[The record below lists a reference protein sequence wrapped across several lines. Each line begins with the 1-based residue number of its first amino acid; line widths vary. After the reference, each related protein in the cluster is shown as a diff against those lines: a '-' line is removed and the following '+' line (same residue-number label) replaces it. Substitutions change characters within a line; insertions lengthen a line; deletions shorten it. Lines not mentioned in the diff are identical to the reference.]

1 MSFFEV
7 VQFILVLLGSL
18 CIFIFGIKLLSDSLQ
33 KIASNKMRAI
43 LYKMTSNKF
52 KGVLTGFLIT
62 TVVQSSSATTVMIV
76 SFVNAGLLSL
86 TGAIS
91 VIMGANIG
99 TTVTAWIVSILGFK
113 VSMSA
118 VSLPII
124 GLALPLLFS
133 KKEKN
138 TFIAET
144 LIGFG
149 LIFTGL
155 QFLTDTIP
163 SIEQNPEMFA
173 FLGRFANAN
182 YGSVLFFVLVGTIL
196 TIVLQSSSATMALTL
211 VLCFN
216 GVLPFHCAAAMVLGE
231 NIGTTITAN
240 LAALIANKQAK
251 RAALAHVVFN
261 VFGVIWMLIVF
272 FPFLNLIDKIM
283 ISVTGAPIVGA
294 DLTSAATRA
303 NLPIALSI
311 FHSSFNIINTLILIW
326 FVDSI
331 AKIVTNIIKDKDT
344 DEEFRLK
351 FISQGIISTTEFATI
366 QAKKEIEFMAQQ
378 IYKMIKIMPKM
389 VTTPNDKELNT
400 YFDKM
405 EKYEEISDRMQEEIA
420 KYLAKNNHYG
430 DVSKA
435 VSKRIFA
442 MLKIIDDL
450 ERIGDRCYQFTRT
463 YKFKKEKKM
472 EFSTKMT
479 EDLLEMISTVND
491 AYINLLHNLSSEY
504 HLIDLSKGDELEEIV
519 NNTRDKLQNNVA
531 EIIQND
537 KDVDFSVCNTYSEL
551 FTTCERIGDII
562 QNVNNSIS
570 TCD

>member
-91 VIMGANIG
+91 IIMGANIG

-113 VSMSA
+113 VSMSV

-149 LIFTGL
+149 LIFIGL

-163 SIEQNPEMFA
+163 NIEQNPEMFA
-173 FLGRFANAN
+173 FLGNFANAN
-182 YGSVLFFVLVGTIL
+182 YWSVLFFVLVGTIL
-196 TIVLQSSSATMALTL
+196 TIILQSSSATMALTL

-216 GVLPFHCAAAMVLGE
+216 GVIPFHCAAAMVLGE

-240 LAALIANKQAK
+240 IAALIANKQAK
-251 RAALAHVVFN
+251 RAALGHVFFN
-261 VFGVIWMLIVF
+261 IFGAIWMLIVF
-272 FPFLNLIDKIM
+272 FPFLNLIDKVM
-283 ISVTGAPIVGA
+283 ISITGSSIIGA
-294 DLTSAATRA
+294 DLTSAVTRA

-311 FHSSFNIINTLILIW
+311 FHTSFNVINTFILIW
-326 FVDSI
+326 FVDWI
-331 AKIVTNIIKDKDT
+331 AKIVTKIIKDKDT
-344 DEEFRLK
+344 DDEFRLK

-378 IYKMIKIMPKM
+378 IYKMIKIMPQM
-389 VTTPNDKELNT
+389 ITTPNEKELNV
-400 YFDKM
+400 YFEKM
-405 EKYEEISDRMQEEIA
+405 DKYEEISDRMQEEIA
-420 KYLAKNNHYG
+420 KYLVKTNHYG

-463 YKFKKEKKM
+463 YKYKVEKKM
-472 EFSTKMT
+472 EFSAKMI
-479 EDLLEMISTVND
+479 EDLLEMISTINE
-491 AYINLLHNLSSEY
+491 AYKNLLHNLSSDY
-504 HLIDLSKGDELEEIV
+504 HLINLEKGNELEEIV

-531 EIIQND
+531 EAIQND
-537 KDVDFSVCNTYSEL
+537 NDINFAVCNTYSEL

-570 TCD
+570 TCS